1 MINSTILRTLVS
13 LCLVSICSAGMRSSD
28 GSPKMPFAFVQNQGQ
43 AATEVRYTGSGP
55 GFKAWFEDRAVIL
68 QQGETAVRITFAGG
82 MNSGAPQIRPG
93 GPSGAK
99 ANYLR
104 GNDPAHW
111 QTGLPLYTEL
121 SYEGVWPG
129 VTLVYKAEEGRV
141 KAEYRLA
148 PGASVDEIRLHFDQE
163 VRIEPDGTLRVHGLS
178 GDFIE
183 DKPALYQTIYGKQL
197 PVNGSF
203 QEYPDGSIGF
213 EASAYDHGQ
222 TLVIDPSIIASGYFG
237 GGSQESITAVGVDLY
252 NDVVVAGWTSSTD
265 LPANGVHT
273 KNSGGV
279 DAFVASFAPNGAALA
294 WCTYLGGSSDD
305 RAFGLAIDGNRN
317 IYVTG
322 WTSSTNF
329 PVVGALQTRL
339 SGTRDAFVAKLDPTG
354 HTLIYSTYLGGT
366 GVDSGN
372 AIALDAN
379 NEAVIVGDTTST
391 NLAVTAGAF
400 QSKGAGA
407 QDVFVAKLS
416 AAGNSLVFMTYLGGS
431 GIDHGSSVKVDGSGN
446 VFAGGYTYS
455 VNFPTK
461 LPYQPR
467 TGGGQ
472 DGFVS
477 KLSPTGTT
485 MLFSTYLGGS
495 GGSAGL
501 PEEVNSLYVDL
512 LGNVVVAGTTPSAN
526 FPVTAGALQTV
537 FGGETDG
544 FITRF
549 SGTGGMLESTF
560 LGGALTDGIN
570 AIALDYHGDPYVTGY
585 TVSQDFPVQ
594 RALQAVNLGMGGT
607 AFVVKLNNVLS
618 TMIFGTYLGGSGT
631 DSGTS
636 IAVDVQTSV
645 IVAGQTSSQDF
656 PIAANLQSSLPA
668 ALTAFITKI
677 APSFT
682 IAIDYLSVI
691 VTDPWHISW
700 DTTTTVFGN
709 STDLPIT
716 GDWDG
721 TGTKRIGV
729 FSNGTWLLDING
741 DGYFDAGDKTVQ
753 FGQAGDIPVVGDWTG
768 TGHIALGL
776 YRQGTFILDLS
787 GHLSGIPTGLND
799 VTYAGFGLSSDIPV
813 AADWNGS
820 GTTKVGVF
828 RNGSWLVDYNGDGVF
843 NGSDRTYT
851 YGQAGDLPVVG
862 DWDSSGHPS
871 KIGVYRGGMWILDY
885 DGDNAWTVPVL
896 NEMVLG
902 FGSYGF
908 LPLIF

>member
-1 MINSTILRTLVS
+1 MENR
-13 LCLVSICSAGMRSSD
+13 
-28 GSPKMPFAFVQNQGQ
+28 GQ
-43 AATEVRYTGSGP
+43 AAPGIRFTGSGP
-55 GFKAWFEDRAVIL
+55 GFKAWFEDRAVVL
-68 QQGETAVRITFAGG
+68 QQGPAAVRITFAGRT
-82 MNSGAPQIRPG
+82 NITAPESVPETDTGAR
-93 GPSGAK
+93 

-104 GNDPAHW
+104 GTDPAHW
-111 QTGLPLYTEL
+111 QTGIPLYSEIVYKGL
-121 SYEGVWPG
+121 WPG
-129 VTLVYKAEEGRV
+129 VDLIYRADGDGV

-148 PGASVDEIRLHFDQE
+148 RGVPVDEIRLRFDRD
-163 VRIEPDGTLRVHGLS
+163 VRIEADGILRVPGEA
-178 GDFIE
+178 GDFVE
-183 DKPALYQTIYGKQL
+183 DKPALYQNIEGRQR
-197 PVNGSF
+197 PV
-203 QEYPDGSIGF
+203 DGAFHRYADGTIGF
-213 EASAYDHGQ
+213 ETAEYDRAQ
-222 TLVIDPSIIASGYFG
+222 PLVIDPAIIASGYFG
-237 GGSQESITAVGVDLY
+237 GSSQLSITAVGVDLY

-265 LPANGVHT
+265 LPASGVRT
-273 KNSGGV
+273 KNGGGV
-279 DAFVASFAPNGAALA
+279 DAFVASFTPNGAALS

-305 RAFGLAIDGNRN
+305 RAFGLAIDPNRN
-317 IYVTG
+317 IYITG
-322 WTSSTNF
+322 WTSSSNF
-329 PVVGALQTRL
+329 PLAGALQTRL
-339 SGTRDAFVAKLDPTG
+339 SGTRDAFVAKLDPAG

-372 AIALDAN
+372 AITLDAN
-379 NEAVIVGDTTST
+379 NAAVIAGDTTST
-391 NLAVTAGAF
+391 NLAVTARAF
-400 QSKGAGA
+400 QTRSAGA
-407 QDVFVAKLS
+407 QDTFLAKLS
-416 AAGNSLVFMTYLGGS
+416 PAGNSLVFMTYLGGS
-431 GIDHGSSVKVDGSGN
+431 GNDHASSVKLDGSGN

-477 KLSPTGTT
+477 KLSPSGTT
-485 MLFSTYLGGS
+485 LLFSTYIGGS

-501 PEEVNSLYVDL
+501 PEEVNSLCVDL
-512 LGNVVVAGTTPSAN
+512 LGNVVVAGITPSAN
-526 FPVTAGALQTV
+526 FPVTAGALQTI

-544 FITRF
+544 FIARY
-549 SGTGGMLESTF
+549 SGTGGLLDSTF
-560 LGGALTDGIN
+560 VGGALTDGIN

-594 RALQAVNLGMGGT
+594 RALQTTNLGST
-607 AFVVKLNNVLS
+607 NAFVVKLNNVLS
-618 TMIFGTYLGGSGT
+618 NMIFGTYLGGSGS

-636 IAVDVQTSV
+636 IAVDAQTS
-645 IVAGQTSSQDF
+645 IIIAGQTSSQDF
-656 PIAANLQSSLPA
+656 PLAANLQSSLPA
-668 ALTAFITKI
+668 TLTAFITKI

-682 IAIDYLSVI
+682 IAIDTQSVI

-709 STDLPIT
+709 AADLPVS

-721 TGTKRIGV
+721 TGRKRIGV
-729 FSNGTWLLDING
+729 FSNGTWFLDING
-741 DGYFDAGDKTVQ
+741 DGYFDAGDKTVA

-776 YRQGTFILDLS
+776 YRQGSFILDLS
-787 GHLSGIPTGLND
+787 GHLTGVPTGLND
-799 VTYAGFGLSSDIPV
+799 VTYTGFGLSSDIPV

-828 RNGSWLVDYNGDGVF
+828 RNGSWLVDYNGDGLF

-862 DWDSSGHPS
+862 DWDSSGRPS
-871 KIGVYRGGMWILDY
+871 KIGVYRGGVWILDY
-885 DGDNAWTVPVL
+885 DGDNAWTVPAL